1 VRGCEKLLG
10 AVALF
15 EYLDF
20 AAQNNRQ
27 ANVSLPGF
35 VNDVTAL
42 HERLLSQGPKQRQLM
57 IVELW
62 ERDAFGIAVELFVS
76 LLVSHLETLRA
87 TQHNPNLRRER
98 RRTFLSREAL
108 WSAAVLRRF
117 SEFLLRLR
125 KQKTITLSCAN
136 SITGKLLFVLHVLRH
151 TLEGFLM
158 PGRAYEFVQV
168 DVFTQTPLA
177 GNPLAIF
184 TDGRGLNDAEM
195 QALARE
201 MNLSETTFILPRDPA
216 TEAREGKK
224 VRIFTVE
231 QELPFAGHPTLGT
244 ALHLYASEFAS
255 SLQKSEQVTLD
266 LKAGKIPVRFTPDSE
281 NAGNRVDGQVF
292 GEMRQRDP
300 EFGTPLSRD
309 EVARVIGIAGDE
321 IPSEWP
327 IQPVSTGL
335 TFTIVPFR
343 NRQTLSDL
351 KFTYAQASE
360 FLKNTGADFFYFLCP
375 ERREAGLEAR
385 ARMFFY
391 GGEDPATGSAAGCA
405 ASWMVQH
412 GVART
417 DEQVVIHQGNE
428 CRRPSEMHVR
438 ATWEG
443 ERVTNV
449 RVGGYAVETL
459 RGTVVL

>member
-1 VRGCEKLLG
+1 MP
-10 AVALF
+10 
-15 EYLDF
+15 
-20 AAQNNRQ
+20 
-27 ANVSLPGF
+27 S
-35 VNDVTAL
+35 
-42 HERLLSQGPKQRQLM
+42 
-57 IVELW
+57 
-62 ERDAFGIAVELFVS
+62 
-76 LLVSHLETLRA
+76 
-87 TQHNPNLRRER
+87 
-98 RRTFLSREAL
+98 RT
-108 WSAAVLRRF
+108 
-117 SEFLLRLR
+117 
-125 KQKTITLSCAN
+125 
-136 SITGKLLFVLHVLRH
+136 
-151 TLEGFLM
+151 
-158 PGRAYEFVQV
+158 YEFVQL

-184 TDGRGLNDAEM
+184 TDARGLNDGEM

-244 ALHLYASEFAS
+244 ALHLYASEANS
-255 SLQKSEQVTLD
+255 KKSAQVTLD
-266 LKAGKIPVRFTPDSE
+266 LKAGKIPVRFTANSE
-281 NAGNRVDGQVF
+281 SAGRERVDGQVF

-300 EFGTPLSRD
+300 EFGITLSPKD
-309 EVARVIGIAGDE
+309 VAHVIGVEADE
-321 IPSEWP
+321 IASEWP

-343 NRQTLSDL
+343 HQQTLSNL
-351 KFTYAQASE
+351 KFTYGQAAE
-360 FLKNTGADFFYFLCP
+360 FLKNTGANFFYFLCP
-375 ERREAGLEAR
+375 ERREDRLEAR

-412 GVART
+412 KVANS
-417 DEQVVIHQGNE
+417 DEQVLIRQGIE
-428 CRRPSEMHVR
+428 CRRPSEIYVR
-438 ATWEG
+438 ATREG

-449 RVGGYAVETL
+449 RVGGYAVEIL